1 VGLLSVPKRF
11 QRGLKE
17 LLKLTDEQKAS
28 LLTAVHTLEPV
39 ADRHALLQL
48 LTASVSIDR
57 EALDEIT
64 SFLVSLAAFQ
74 RSHQMPVEAIAA
86 DLSLWVKSSEE
97 FTTVEEDEKE
107 GLKDLLTKLL
117 CEKGVLVLAVKA
129 REVIGDEAITYL
141 SSRIL
146 SDIRPV
152 FGDEVGEQALGAGI
166 VHRMKLVYWE
176 NFVQKEFF
184 VSLSDEDLDEL
195 SDVIDRARE
204 KAVVMR
210 GMLTKLDLHEFQF
223 DEDQS
228 K

>member
-152 FGDEVGEQALGAGI
+152 FGDEVGEQALGA
-166 VHRMKLVYWE
+166 
-176 NFVQKEFF
+176 
-184 VSLSDEDLDEL
+184 
-195 SDVIDRARE
+195 
-204 KAVVMR
+204 
-210 GMLTKLDLHEFQF
+210 
-223 DEDQS
+223 
-228 K
+228 